1 MIAQRL
7 RALRLQKDL
16 TQGDIEER
24 TGLKRF
30 YVSRI
35 EHGHTVPSIE
45 TLEKMANALEVP
57 LYQLFYEG
65 NEPPNPQSL
74 PKSLQASNEAWGN
87 SGEGADFFKQL
98 FKQLQDLLARMSE
111 NDRKLILHLTSK
123 LAHKSRS

>member
-1 MIAQRL
+1 MMIAQRL

-57 LYQLFYEG
+57 LYQLFYDG

-74 PKSLQASNEAWGN
+74 PKSLQAGNEAWGA
-87 SGEGADFFKQL
+87 SGEGADF

-123 LAHKSRS
+123 LARKSRS

>member
-57 LYQLFYEG
+57 LYQLFYDG

-74 PKSLQASNEAWGN
+74 PESPFA
-87 SGEGADFFKQL
+87 
-98 FKQLQDLLARMSE
+98 
-111 NDRKLILHLTSK
+111 
-123 LAHKSRS
+123 

>member
-1 MIAQRL
+1 MMIAQRL

-45 TLEKMANALEVP
+45 TLEKMASALQVP
-57 LYQLFYEG
+57 LYQLFYDG
-65 NEPPNPQSL
+65 NEPLNTQSL
-74 PKSLQASNEAWGN
+74 PESLKAGNEAWGN

-98 FKQLQDLLARMSE
+98 QALLARMSE

-123 LAHKSRS
+123 LARKSRS

>member
-1 MIAQRL
+1 
-7 RALRLQKDL
+7 LQKDL

-57 LYQLFYEG
+57 LYQLFYDG

-74 PKSLQASNEAWGN
+74 PESLKAGNEAWGA
-87 SGEGADFFKQL
+87 SGEGADFFE
-98 FKQLQDLLARMSE
+98 QLQDLLARMSE
-111 NDRKLILHLTSK
+111 GDRKLILHLTSK